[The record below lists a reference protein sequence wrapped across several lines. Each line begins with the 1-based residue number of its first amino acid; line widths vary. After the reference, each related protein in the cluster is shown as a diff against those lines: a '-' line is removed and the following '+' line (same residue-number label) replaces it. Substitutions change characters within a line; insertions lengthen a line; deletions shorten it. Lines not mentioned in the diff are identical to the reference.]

1 MQKSSLVKSSKY
13 AWGVLILLILMQF
26 VYAGL
31 TLSTVTLYMEPILAA
46 HPELSRTAYA
56 LTITLNGGAN
66 AIMSIFYGRLVEKF
80 GMKNM
85 ISFCSLLMIA
95 GVLLYATGTSI
106 WMFYL
111 AAILQGIS
119 LCFCSGAS
127 CSIIFSK
134 WFAHST
140 GTLLSATAI
149 GSGLAG
155 VIFSP
160 IVSKW
165 IGTIGWTASLYINC
179 AIVVFTAIV
188 LIVFLKDT
196 PEKYGVKPMW
206 NDKVKIANESG
217 EIIPYGVTAKQ
228 AYKTVQF
235 WCGTIGIGLFG
246 LIIYGA
252 ICNIAIFSSDLG
264 YDGGVMLSVMYAA
277 NIVLQLPF
285 GILAD
290 KLGIRAC
297 MVAYSIMAIASVFIY
312 ATAPTIGMM
321 YLGTILLGGS
331 FCILKATLPV
341 YTLQV
346 FGNREQGRIMG
357 IMIAVMN
364 CGVAFGMPVLNAA
377 YDITGSYSG
386 MFKLF
391 GFLGI
396 VLAIMIFVGCK
407 PIQSVVAEKKAIEA
421 SATPAKS
428 EN

>member
-1 MQKSSLVKSSKY
+1 MNKNGLVKSSNY
-13 AWGVLILLILMQF
+13 AWCVMVLLTLMQF

-31 TLSTVTLYMEPILAA
+31 TLSTVTLYMEPILSA
-46 HPELSRTAYA
+46 HPELSRTAYS

-66 AIMSIFYGRLVEKF
+66 AIISVFYGKFVEKF
-80 GMKNM
+80 GMKTM
-85 ISFCSLLMIA
+85 ISVCSLLMIA
-95 GVLLYATGTSI
+95 GVLLYANGTVI

-140 GTLLSATAI
+140 GTLLSITAI

-160 IVSKW
+160 IVSTW
-165 IGTIGWTASLYINC
+165 ISTIGWIGSLYINC
-179 AIVVFTAIV
+179 AIVVFTAV
-188 LIVFLKDT
+188 LLIVFLKDS
-196 PEKYGVKPMW
+196 PEKYGIKPMW
-206 NDKVKIANESG
+206 NDKVKIADESG
-217 EIIPYGVTAKQ
+217 EIISYGVTSKE
-228 AYKTVQF
+228 AYKTIQF

-252 ICNIAIFSSDLG
+252 ICNIAVFSSDLG
-264 YDGGVMLSVMYAA
+264 YDGGIMLSVMYAA
-277 NIVLQLPF
+277 NIILQLPF

-290 KLGIRAC
+290 KLGIRTC
-297 MVAYSIMAIASVFIY
+297 MVAYSLMAIGAVFIY
-312 ATAPTIGMM
+312 ATAPAIGMM
-321 YLGTILLGGS
+321 YVGTVLLGGS

-341 YTLQV
+341 YTLQI
-346 FGNREQGRIMG
+346 FGNRAQGQIMG

-377 YDITGSYSG
+377 YDLTGSYSG
-386 MFKLF
+386 MFRLF
-391 GFLGI
+391 GFVG
-396 VLAIMIFVGCK
+396 VALAVIIFLGCK
-407 PIQSVVAEKKAIEA
+407 PIRKVVDEKKAIESGA
-421 SATPAKS
+421 
-428 EN
+428 NV

>member
-1 MQKSSLVKSSKY
+1 MNRNGLVKSSNY
-13 AWGVLILLILMQF
+13 AWCVMILLTLMQF

-31 TLSTVTLYMEPILAA
+31 TLSTVTLYMGPILSA
-46 HPELSRTAYA
+46 HPELSRTAYS

-66 AIMSIFYGRLVEKF
+66 AIISVFYGKFVEKF
-80 GMKNM
+80 GMKTM
-85 ISFCSLLMIA
+85 VSVCSLMMIA
-95 GVLLYATGTSI
+95 GVLLYATGTVI

-119 LCFCSGAS
+119 LCFCSGAT

-140 GTLLSATAI
+140 GTLLSITAI

-160 IVSKW
+160 IVSTW
-165 IGTIGWTASLYINC
+165 ISTIGWTGSLYINC
-179 AIVVFTAIV
+179 AIVVFTAIL
-188 LIVFLKDT
+188 LIVFLKDS
-196 PEKYGVKPMW
+196 PEKYGIKPMW
-206 NDKVKIANESG
+206 NDKVKIAEESG
-217 EIIPYGVTAKQ
+217 EIIPYGVTSKE

-252 ICNIAIFSSDLG
+252 ICNISVFSSDLG

-290 KLGIRAC
+290 KLGIRVC
-297 MVAYSIMAIASVFIY
+297 MVAYSIMAIGAVFIY
-312 ATAPTIGMM
+312 ATAPAIGMM
-321 YLGTILLGGS
+321 YVGTVLLGGS

-341 YTLQV
+341 YTLQI
-346 FGNREQGRIMG
+346 FGNRAQGQIMG

-391 GFLGI
+391 GFVG
-396 VLAIMIFVGCK
+396 VALAVIIFLGCK
-407 PIQSVVAEKKAIEA
+407 PIQKVVDEKKAIEA
-421 SATPAKS
+421 GA
-428 EN
+428 NV

>member
-1 MQKSSLVKSSKY
+1 MNRNGLFKSSNY
-13 AWGVLILLILMQF
+13 AWCVMILLTLMQF

-31 TLSTVTLYMEPILAA
+31 TLSTVTLYMNPILSA
-46 HPELSRTAYA
+46 HPELSRTAYS

-66 AIMSIFYGRLVEKF
+66 AIISVFYGKFVEKF
-80 GMKNM
+80 GMKTM
-85 ISFCSLLMIA
+85 VSVCSLMMIA
-95 GVLLYATGTSI
+95 GVLLYATGTVI

-119 LCFCSGAS
+119 LCFCSGAT

-140 GTLLSATAI
+140 GPLLSITAI

-160 IVSKW
+160 IVSTW
-165 IGTIGWTASLYINC
+165 ISTIGWTGSLYINC
-179 AIVVFTAIV
+179 AIVVFTAIL
-188 LIVFLKDT
+188 LIVFLKDS
-196 PEKYGVKPMW
+196 PEKYGIKPMW
-206 NDKVKIANESG
+206 NDKVKIAEESG
-217 EIIPYGVTAKQ
+217 KIIPYGVTSKE

-252 ICNIAIFSSDLG
+252 ICNIAVFSSDLG

-290 KLGIRAC
+290 KLGIRVC
-297 MVAYSIMAIASVFIY
+297 MVAYSIMAIGAVFIY
-312 ATAPTIGMM
+312 ATAPAIGMM
-321 YLGTILLGGS
+321 YVGTVLLGGS

-341 YTLQV
+341 YTLQI
-346 FGNREQGRIMG
+346 FGNRAQGQIMG

-391 GFLGI
+391 GFVG
-396 VLAIMIFVGCK
+396 VALAVIIFLGCK
-407 PIQSVVAEKKAIEA
+407 PIQKVVDEKKAIEA
-421 SATPAKS
+421 GA
-428 EN
+428 NV

>member
-1 MQKSSLVKSSKY
+1 MQKSGLVKSSNY
-13 AWGVLILLILMQF
+13 AWVVLILLILMQF

-31 TLSTVTLYMEPILAA
+31 TLSTVTLYMEPILEA
-46 HPELSRTAYA
+46 HPEVSRTAYA

-66 AIMSIFYGRLVEKF
+66 AVMSIFYGKLVEKF
-80 GMKNM
+80 GMKKM

-95 GVLLYATGTSI
+95 GVLLYANGTVI

-179 AIVVFTAIV
+179 AVVVFTAIV
-188 LIVFLKDT
+188 LIVFLKDS

-206 NDKVKIANESG
+206 NDKVKIADESG
-217 EIIPYGVTAKQ
+217 AIIPYGVTAKE
-228 AYKTVQF
+228 AYKSVQF

-264 YDGGVMLSVMYAA
+264 YDGGVMLSIMYAA
-277 NIVLQLPF
+277 NIILQLPF

-290 KLGIRAC
+290 KLGIRTC

-312 ATAPTIGMM
+312 ATAPALGMM
-321 YLGTILLGGS
+321 YVGTVLLGGS
-331 FCILKATLPV
+331 FRILKATLPV

-346 FGNREQGRIMG
+346 FGNRAQGQIMG

-396 VLAIMIFVGCK
+396 VLAVMIFVGCK
-407 PIQSVVAEKKAIEA
+407 PMKKVVDEKKAIETGTNA
-421 SATPAKS
+421 
-428 EN
+428 

>member
-1 MQKSSLVKSSKY
+1 MQKGLVKSSNY
-13 AWGVLILLILMQF
+13 AWGVLFLLILMQF
-26 VYAGL
+26 VYAGI

-46 HPELSRTAYA
+46 HPGLSRTAYA
-56 LTITLNGGAN
+56 LTMTLNGGTN
-66 AIMSIFYGRLVEKF
+66 AIVSIFYGRLAEKF
-80 GMKNM
+80 GIKKM

-95 GVLLYATGTSI
+95 GVLLYANGTSI

-165 IGTIGWTASLYINC
+165 ISTIGWTGSLYINC
-179 AIVVFTAIV
+179 AIVVFTAIL
-188 LIVFLKDT
+188 LIVFLKDS
-196 PEKYGVKPMW
+196 PEPHGVKPMW
-206 NDKVKIANESG
+206 NDKVKIASESG
-217 EIIPYGVTAKQ
+217 EIIPYGVTAKE

-235 WCGTIGIGLFG
+235 WCGTIGIGVIA
-246 LIIYGA
+246 LIVYGA

-264 YDGGVMLSVMYAA
+264 YDGGVMLSIMYAA

-290 KLGIRAC
+290 KLGIRVC
-297 MVAYSIMAIASVFIY
+297 MVAYSIMAIGAVFIY
-312 ATAPTIGMM
+312 ATAPAIGMM
-321 YLGTILLGGS
+321 YVGTILLGGS

-364 CGVAFGMPVLNAA
+364 CGVAFGMPLLNAA
-377 YDITGSYSG
+377 YDLTGSYTG

-391 GFLGI
+391 GWIAI
-396 VLAIMIFVGCK
+396 VLTIMLFLGCK
-407 PIQSVVAEKKAIEA
+407 PLAKVVAEKKAIEA
-421 SATPAKS
+421 GEAA
-428 EN
+428 NN

>member
-1 MQKSSLVKSSKY
+1 MNRNGLVKSSNY
-13 AWGVLILLILMQF
+13 AWCVMILLTLMQF

-31 TLSTVTLYMEPILAA
+31 TLSTVTLYMEPILSA
-46 HPELSRTAYA
+46 HPELSRTAYS

-66 AIMSIFYGRLVEKF
+66 AIISVFYGKFVEKF
-80 GMKNM
+80 GMKTM
-85 ISFCSLLMIA
+85 VSVCSLMMIA
-95 GVLLYATGTSI
+95 GVLLYATGTVI

-119 LCFCSGAS
+119 LCFCSGAT

-140 GTLLSATAI
+140 GTLLSITAI

-160 IVSKW
+160 IVSTW
-165 IGTIGWTASLYINC
+165 ISTIGWTGSLYINC
-179 AIVVFTAIV
+179 AIVVFTAIL
-188 LIVFLKDT
+188 LIVFLKDS
-196 PEKYGVKPMW
+196 PEKYGIKPMW
-206 NDKVKIANESG
+206 NDKVKIAEESG
-217 EIIPYGVTAKQ
+217 KIIPYGVTSKE

-252 ICNIAIFSSDLG
+252 ICNIAVFSSDLG

-290 KLGIRAC
+290 KLGIRVC
-297 MVAYSIMAIASVFIY
+297 MVAYSIMAIGAVFIY
-312 ATAPTIGMM
+312 ATAPALGMM
-321 YLGTILLGGS
+321 YVGTVLLGGS

-341 YTLQV
+341 YTVQI
-346 FGNREQGRIMG
+346 FGNRAQGQIMG

-377 YDITGSYSG
+377 YDLTGSYSG

-391 GFLGI
+391 GFVG
-396 VLAIMIFVGCK
+396 VALAVIIFLGCK
-407 PIQSVVAEKKAIEA
+407 PIQKVVDEKKAIEA
-421 SATPAKS
+421 GA
-428 EN
+428 NV

>member
-1 MQKSSLVKSSKY
+1 MNRNGLVKSSNY
-13 AWGVLILLILMQF
+13 AWCVMILLTLMQF

-31 TLSTVTLYMEPILAA
+31 TLSTVTLYMEPILSA
-46 HPELSRTAYA
+46 HPELSRTAYS

-66 AIMSIFYGRLVEKF
+66 AIISVFYGKFVEKF
-80 GMKNM
+80 GMKTM
-85 ISFCSLLMIA
+85 VSVCSLMMIA
-95 GVLLYATGTSI
+95 GVLLYATGTVI

-119 LCFCSGAS
+119 LCFCSGAT

-140 GTLLSATAI
+140 GTLLSITAI

-160 IVSKW
+160 IVSTW
-165 IGTIGWTASLYINC
+165 ISTIGWTGSLYINC
-179 AIVVFTAIV
+179 AIVVFTAIL
-188 LIVFLKDT
+188 LIVFLKDS
-196 PEKYGVKPMW
+196 PEKYGIKPLW
-206 NDKVKIANESG
+206 NDKVKIAEESG
-217 EIIPYGVTAKQ
+217 KIIPYGVTSKE

-252 ICNIAIFSSDLG
+252 ICNIAVFSSDLG

-290 KLGIRAC
+290 KLGIRVC
-297 MVAYSIMAIASVFIY
+297 MVAYSIMAIGAVFIY
-312 ATAPTIGMM
+312 ATAPALGMM
-321 YLGTILLGGS
+321 YVGTVLLGGS

-341 YTLQV
+341 YTLQI
-346 FGNREQGRIMG
+346 FGNRAQGQIMG

-377 YDITGSYSG
+377 YDLTGSYSG

-391 GFLGI
+391 GFVG
-396 VLAIMIFVGCK
+396 VALAVIIFLGCK
-407 PIQSVVAEKKAIEA
+407 PIQKVVDEKKAIEA
-421 SATPAKS
+421 GAKV
-428 EN
+428 

>member
-1 MQKSSLVKSSKY
+1 MNRNGLVKSSNY
-13 AWGVLILLILMQF
+13 AWCVMILLTLMQF

-31 TLSTVTLYMEPILAA
+31 TLSTVTLYMEPILSA
-46 HPELSRTAYA
+46 HPELSRTAYS

-66 AIMSIFYGRLVEKF
+66 AIISVFYGKFVEKF
-80 GMKNM
+80 GMETM
-85 ISFCSLLMIA
+85 VSVCSLMMIA
-95 GVLLYATGTSI
+95 GVLLYATGTVI

-119 LCFCSGAS
+119 LCFCSGAT

-140 GTLLSATAI
+140 GTLLSITAI

-160 IVSKW
+160 IVSTW
-165 IGTIGWTASLYINC
+165 ISTIGWTGSLYINC
-179 AIVVFTAIV
+179 AIVVFTAIL
-188 LIVFLKDT
+188 LIVFLKDS
-196 PEKYGVKPMW
+196 PEKYGIKPMW
-206 NDKVKIANESG
+206 NDKVKIAEESG
-217 EIIPYGVTAKQ
+217 KIIPYGVTSKE

-252 ICNIAIFSSDLG
+252 ICNIAVFSSDLG

-290 KLGIRAC
+290 KLGIRVC
-297 MVAYSIMAIASVFIY
+297 MVAYSIMAIGAVFIY
-312 ATAPTIGMM
+312 ATAPALGMM
-321 YLGTILLGGS
+321 YVGTVLLGGS

-341 YTLQV
+341 YTLQI
-346 FGNREQGRIMG
+346 FGNRAQGQIMG

-377 YDITGSYSG
+377 YDLTGSYSG

-391 GFLGI
+391 GFVG
-396 VLAIMIFVGCK
+396 VALAVIIFLGCK
-407 PIQSVVAEKKAIEA
+407 PIQKVVDEKKAIEA
-421 SATPAKS
+421 GA
-428 EN
+428 NV

>member
-1 MQKSSLVKSSKY
+1 MQKGLVKSSNY
-13 AWGVLILLILMQF
+13 AWGVLFLLILMQF
-26 VYAGL
+26 VYSGL

-46 HPELSRTAYA
+46 HPGLSRTAYA
-56 LTITLNGGAN
+56 LTMTLNGGTN
-66 AIMSIFYGRLVEKF
+66 AIVSIFYGRLAEKF
-80 GMKNM
+80 GIKKM
-85 ISFCSLLMIA
+85 ISFCSLMMIA
-95 GVLLYATGTSI
+95 GVLLYANGTSI

-165 IGTIGWTASLYINC
+165 ISTIGWTSSLYINC
-179 AIVVFTAIV
+179 AIVVFTAIL
-188 LIVFLKDT
+188 LIVFLKDS
-196 PEKYGVKPMW
+196 PEPHGVKPMW
-206 NDKVKIANESG
+206 NDKVKIASESG
-217 EIIPYGVTAKQ
+217 EIIPYGVTAKE

-235 WCGTIGIGLFG
+235 WCGTIGIGVIA
-246 LIIYGA
+246 LIVYGA

-264 YDGGVMLSVMYAA
+264 YDGGVMLSIMYAA

-290 KLGIRAC
+290 KLGIRVC
-297 MVAYSIMAIASVFIY
+297 MVAYSIMAIGAVFIY
-312 ATAPTIGMM
+312 ATAPAIGMM
-321 YLGTILLGGS
+321 YVGTVLLGGS

-364 CGVAFGMPVLNAA
+364 CGVAFGMPLLNAA
-377 YDITGSYSG
+377 YDLTGSYTG

-391 GFLGI
+391 GWIAI
-396 VLAIMIFVGCK
+396 VLTIMLFLGCK
-407 PIQSVVAEKKAIEA
+407 PLAKVVAEKKAIEA
-421 SATPAKS
+421 GEAA
-428 EN
+428 NA

>member
-1 MQKSSLVKSSKY
+1 MNKNGLVKSSNY
-13 AWGVLILLILMQF
+13 AWCVMVLLTLMQF

-31 TLSTVTLYMEPILAA
+31 TLSTVTLYMEPILSA
-46 HPELSRTAYA
+46 HPELSRTAYS

-66 AIMSIFYGRLVEKF
+66 AIISVFYGKFVEKF
-80 GMKNM
+80 GMKTM
-85 ISFCSLLMIA
+85 ISVCSLLMIA
-95 GVLLYATGTSI
+95 GVLLYANGTVI

-140 GTLLSATAI
+140 GTLLSITAI

-160 IVSKW
+160 IVSTW
-165 IGTIGWTASLYINC
+165 ISTIGWTGSLYINC
-179 AIVVFTAIV
+179 AIVVFTAV
-188 LIVFLKDT
+188 LLIVFLKDS
-196 PEKYGVKPMW
+196 PEKYGIKPMW
-206 NDKVKIANESG
+206 NDKVKIADESG
-217 EIIPYGVTAKQ
+217 EIISYGVTSKE
-228 AYKTVQF
+228 AYKTIQF

-252 ICNIAIFSSDLG
+252 ICNIAVFSSDLG
-264 YDGGVMLSVMYAA
+264 YDGGIMLSVMYAA
-277 NIVLQLPF
+277 NIILQLPF

-290 KLGIRAC
+290 KLGIRTC
-297 MVAYSIMAIASVFIY
+297 MVAYSLMAIGAVFIY
-312 ATAPTIGMM
+312 ATAPAIGMM
-321 YLGTILLGGS
+321 YVGTVLLGGS

-341 YTLQV
+341 YTLQI
-346 FGNREQGRIMG
+346 FGNRAQGQIMG

-377 YDITGSYSG
+377 YDLTGSYSG

-391 GFLGI
+391 GFVG
-396 VLAIMIFVGCK
+396 VALAVIIFLGCK
-407 PIQSVVAEKKAIEA
+407 PIRKVVDEKKAIESGA
-421 SATPAKS
+421 
-428 EN
+428 NV

>member
-1 MQKSSLVKSSKY
+1 MNRNGLVKSSNY
-13 AWGVLILLILMQF
+13 AWCVMILLTLMQF

-31 TLSTVTLYMEPILAA
+31 TLSTVTLYMDPILSA
-46 HPELSRTAYA
+46 HPELSRTAYS
-56 LTITLNGGAN
+56 LTMTLNGGAN
-66 AIMSIFYGRLVEKF
+66 AIISVFYGKFVEKF
-80 GMKNM
+80 GMKTM
-85 ISFCSLLMIA
+85 VSVCSLMMIA
-95 GVLLYATGTSI
+95 GVLLYATGTVI

-119 LCFCSGAS
+119 LCFCSGAT

-140 GTLLSATAI
+140 GTLLSITAI

-160 IVSKW
+160 IVSTW
-165 IGTIGWTASLYINC
+165 ISTIGWTGSLYINC
-179 AIVVFTAIV
+179 AIVVFTAIL
-188 LIVFLKDT
+188 LIVFLKDS
-196 PEKYGVKPMW
+196 PEKYGIKPMW
-206 NDKVKIANESG
+206 NDKVKIAEESG
-217 EIIPYGVTAKQ
+217 KIIPYGVTSKE

-252 ICNIAIFSSDLG
+252 ICNIAVFSSDLG

-290 KLGIRAC
+290 KLGIRVC
-297 MVAYSIMAIASVFIY
+297 MVAYSIMAIGAVFIY
-312 ATAPTIGMM
+312 ATAPAIGMM
-321 YLGTILLGGS
+321 YVGTVLLGGS

-341 YTLQV
+341 YTLQI
-346 FGNREQGRIMG
+346 FGNRAQGQIMG

-391 GFLGI
+391 GFVG
-396 VLAIMIFVGCK
+396 VALAVIIFLGCK
-407 PIQSVVAEKKAIEA
+407 PIQKVVDEKKAIEA
-421 SATPAKS
+421 GA
-428 EN
+428 NV

>member
-1 MQKSSLVKSSKY
+1 MQKSGLVKSSNY
-13 AWGVLILLILMQF
+13 AWGVLVLLILMQF

-66 AIMSIFYGRLVEKF
+66 AIMSVFYGRLVEKF
-80 GMKNM
+80 GMKSM

-217 EIIPYGVTAKQ
+217 EIILYGVTAKQ

-252 ICNIAIFSSDLG
+252 ICNIAIFSSDLD
-264 YDGGVMLSVMYAA
+264 YDGGVMLSIMYAA

-290 KLGIRAC
+290 KLGIRTC

-312 ATAPTIGMM
+312 ATAPAIGMM

-364 CGVAFGMPVLNAA
+364 CGIAFGMPVLNAA

-396 VLAIMIFVGCK
+396 VLAIMIFIGCK

-421 SATPAKS
+421 SANAS
-428 EN
+428 VQA

>member
-1 MQKSSLVKSSKY
+1 MNRNGLVKSSNY
-13 AWGVLILLILMQF
+13 AWCVMILLTLMQF

-31 TLSTVTLYMEPILAA
+31 TLSTVTLYMNPILSA
-46 HPELSRTAYA
+46 HPELSRTAYS

-66 AIMSIFYGRLVEKF
+66 AIISVFYGKFVEKF
-80 GMKNM
+80 GMKTM
-85 ISFCSLLMIA
+85 VSVCSLMMIA
-95 GVLLYATGTSI
+95 GVLLYATGTVI

-119 LCFCSGAS
+119 LCFCSGAT

-140 GTLLSATAI
+140 GTLLSITAI

-160 IVSKW
+160 IVSTW
-165 IGTIGWTASLYINC
+165 ISTIGWTGSLYINC
-179 AIVVFTAIV
+179 AIVVFTAIL
-188 LIVFLKDT
+188 LIVFLKDS
-196 PEKYGVKPMW
+196 PEKYGIKPMW
-206 NDKVKIANESG
+206 NDKVKIAEESG
-217 EIIPYGVTAKQ
+217 KIIPYGVTSKE

-252 ICNIAIFSSDLG
+252 ICNIAVFSSDLG

-290 KLGIRAC
+290 KLGIRVC
-297 MVAYSIMAIASVFIY
+297 MVAYSIMAIGAVFIY
-312 ATAPTIGMM
+312 ATAPAIGMM
-321 YLGTILLGGS
+321 YVGTVLLGGS

-341 YTLQV
+341 YTLQI
-346 FGNREQGRIMG
+346 FGNRAQGQIMG

-391 GFLGI
+391 GFVG
-396 VLAIMIFVGCK
+396 VALAVIIFLGCK
-407 PIQSVVAEKKAIEA
+407 PIQKVVDEKKAIEA
-421 SATPAKS
+421 GA
-428 EN
+428 NV

>member
-1 MQKSSLVKSSKY
+1 MQKSGLVKSSNY
-13 AWGVLILLILMQF
+13 AWVVLILLILMQF

-31 TLSTVTLYMEPILAA
+31 TLSTVTLYMEPILEA
-46 HPELSRTAYA
+46 HPEVSRTAYA

-66 AIMSIFYGRLVEKF
+66 AIMSIFYGKLVEKF
-80 GMKNM
+80 GMKKM

-95 GVLLYATGTSI
+95 GVLLYANGTVI

-160 IVSKW
+160 IVSNW
-165 IGTIGWTASLYINC
+165 ISTIGWTTSLYINC

-188 LIVFLKDT
+188 LIVFLKDS

-206 NDKVKIANESG
+206 NDKVKIADESG
-217 EIIPYGVTAKQ
+217 AIIPYGVTAKE
-228 AYKTVQF
+228 AYKSVQF

-290 KLGIRAC
+290 KLGIRTC

-312 ATAPTIGMM
+312 ATAPAIGMM
-321 YLGTILLGGS
+321 YFGTVLLGGS
-331 FCILKATLPV
+331 FCILKATLRV
-341 YTLQV
+341 YPLQI
-346 FGNREQGRIMG
+346 FGNRAQGQIMG

-407 PIQSVVAEKKAIEA
+407 PIKKVVDEKKAIESGEKA
-421 SATPAKS
+421 SANA
-428 EN
+428 

>member
-1 MQKSSLVKSSKY
+1 MNRNGLVKSSNY
-13 AWGVLILLILMQF
+13 AWCVMILLTLMQF

-31 TLSTVTLYMEPILAA
+31 TLSTVTLYMEPILSA
-46 HPELSRTAYA
+46 HPELSRTAYS

-66 AIMSIFYGRLVEKF
+66 AIISVFYGKFVEKF
-80 GMKNM
+80 GMKTM
-85 ISFCSLLMIA
+85 VSVCSLMMIA
-95 GVLLYATGTSI
+95 GVLLYATGTVI

-119 LCFCSGAS
+119 LCFCSGAT

-140 GTLLSATAI
+140 GTLLSITAI

-160 IVSKW
+160 IVSTW
-165 IGTIGWTASLYINC
+165 ISTIGWTGSLYINC
-179 AIVVFTAIV
+179 AIVVFTAIL
-188 LIVFLKDT
+188 LIVFLKDS
-196 PEKYGVKPMW
+196 PEKYGIKPMW
-206 NDKVKIANESG
+206 NDKVKIAEESG
-217 EIIPYGVTAKQ
+217 KIIPYGVTSKE

-252 ICNIAIFSSDLG
+252 ICNISVFSSDLG

-290 KLGIRAC
+290 KLGIRVC
-297 MVAYSIMAIASVFIY
+297 MVAYSIMAIGAVFIY
-312 ATAPTIGMM
+312 ATAPALGMM
-321 YLGTILLGGS
+321 YVGTVLLGGS

-341 YTLQV
+341 YTLQI
-346 FGNREQGRIMG
+346 FGNRAQGQIMG

-377 YDITGSYSG
+377 YDLTGSYSG

-391 GFLGI
+391 GFVG
-396 VLAIMIFVGCK
+396 VALAVIIFLGCK
-407 PIQSVVAEKKAIEA
+407 PIQKVVDEKKAIEA
-421 SATPAKS
+421 GAKV
-428 EN
+428 

>member
-1 MQKSSLVKSSKY
+1 MNRNGLVKSSNY
-13 AWGVLILLILMQF
+13 AWCVMILLTLMQF

-31 TLSTVTLYMEPILAA
+31 TLSTVTLYMEPILSA
-46 HPELSRTAYA
+46 HPELSRTAYS

-66 AIMSIFYGRLVEKF
+66 AIISVFYGKFVEKF
-80 GMKNM
+80 GMKTM
-85 ISFCSLLMIA
+85 VSVCSLMMIA
-95 GVLLYATGTSI
+95 GVLLYATGTVI

-140 GTLLSATAI
+140 GTLLSITAI

-160 IVSKW
+160 IVSTW
-165 IGTIGWTASLYINC
+165 ISTIGWTGSLYINC
-179 AIVVFTAIV
+179 VIVVFTAIL
-188 LIVFLKDT
+188 LIVFLKDS
-196 PEKYGVKPMW
+196 PEKYGIKPMW
-206 NDKVKIANESG
+206 NDKVKIAEESG
-217 EIIPYGVTAKQ
+217 KIIPYGVTSKE

-252 ICNIAIFSSDLG
+252 ICNIAVFSSDLG
-264 YDGGVMLSVMYAA
+264 YDGGIMLSVMYAA
-277 NIVLQLPF
+277 NIILQLPF

-290 KLGIRAC
+290 KLGIRTC
-297 MVAYSIMAIASVFIY
+297 MVAYSLMAIGAVFIY
-312 ATAPTIGMM
+312 ATAPAIGMM
-321 YLGTILLGGS
+321 YVGTVLLGGS

-341 YTLQV
+341 YTLQI
-346 FGNREQGRIMG
+346 FGNRAQGQIMG

-391 GFLGI
+391 GFVG
-396 VLAIMIFVGCK
+396 VALAVIIFLGCK
-407 PIQSVVAEKKAIEA
+407 PIQKVVDEKKAIEA
-421 SATPAKS
+421 GA
-428 EN
+428 NV

>member
-1 MQKSSLVKSSKY
+1 MNRNGLVKSSNY
-13 AWGVLILLILMQF
+13 AWCVMILLTLMQF

-31 TLSTVTLYMEPILAA
+31 TLSTVTLYMEPILSA
-46 HPELSRTAYA
+46 HPELSRTAYS
-56 LTITLNGGAN
+56 LTTTLNGGAN
-66 AIMSIFYGRLVEKF
+66 AIISVFYGKFVEKF
-80 GMKNM
+80 GMKTM
-85 ISFCSLLMIA
+85 VSVCSLMMIA
-95 GVLLYATGTSI
+95 GVLLYATGTVI

-119 LCFCSGAS
+119 LCFCSGAT

-140 GTLLSATAI
+140 GTLLSITAI

-160 IVSKW
+160 IVSTW
-165 IGTIGWTASLYINC
+165 ISTIGWTGSLYINC
-179 AIVVFTAIV
+179 AIVVFTAIL
-188 LIVFLKDT
+188 LIVFLKDS
-196 PEKYGVKPMW
+196 PEKYGIKPMW
-206 NDKVKIANESG
+206 NDKVKIAEESG
-217 EIIPYGVTAKQ
+217 KIIPYGVTSKE

-252 ICNIAIFSSDLG
+252 ICNIAVFSSDLG

-290 KLGIRAC
+290 KLGIRVC
-297 MVAYSIMAIASVFIY
+297 MVAYSIMAIGAVFIY
-312 ATAPTIGMM
+312 ATAPALGMM
-321 YLGTILLGGS
+321 YVGTVLLGGS

-341 YTLQV
+341 YTLQI
-346 FGNREQGRIMG
+346 FGNRAQGQIMG

-377 YDITGSYSG
+377 YDLTGSYSG

-391 GFLGI
+391 GFVG
-396 VLAIMIFVGCK
+396 VALAVIIFLGCK
-407 PIQSVVAEKKAIEA
+407 PIQKVVDEKKAIEA
-421 SATPAKS
+421 GAKV
-428 EN
+428 

>member
-1 MQKSSLVKSSKY
+1 MQKGLVKSSNY
-13 AWGVLILLILMQF
+13 AWGVLFLLILMQF
-26 VYAGL
+26 VYSGL

-46 HPELSRTAYA
+46 HPEVSRTAYA
-56 LTITLNGGAN
+56 LTMTLNGGTN
-66 AIMSIFYGRLVEKF
+66 AIVSIFYGRLAEKF
-80 GMKNM
+80 GIKKM
-85 ISFCSLLMIA
+85 ISFCSLMMIA
-95 GVLLYATGTSI
+95 GVLLYANGTSI

-165 IGTIGWTASLYINC
+165 ISTIGWTSSLYINC
-179 AIVVFTAIV
+179 AIVVFTAIL
-188 LIVFLKDT
+188 LIVFLKDS
-196 PEKYGVKPMW
+196 PEPHGVKPMW
-206 NDKVKIANESG
+206 NDKVKIASESG
-217 EIIPYGVTAKQ
+217 EIIPYGVTAKE

-235 WCGTIGIGLFG
+235 WCGTIGIGVIA
-246 LIIYGA
+246 LIVYGA

-264 YDGGVMLSVMYAA
+264 YDGGVMLSIMYAA

-290 KLGIRAC
+290 KLGIRVC
-297 MVAYSIMAIASVFIY
+297 MVAYSIMAIGAVFIY
-312 ATAPTIGMM
+312 ATAPAIGMM
-321 YLGTILLGGS
+321 YVGTVLLGGS

-364 CGVAFGMPVLNAA
+364 CGVAFGMPLLNAA
-377 YDITGSYSG
+377 YDLTGSYTG

-391 GFLGI
+391 GWIAI
-396 VLAIMIFVGCK
+396 VLTIMLFLGCK
-407 PIQSVVAEKKAIEA
+407 PLAKVVAEKKAIEA
-421 SATPAKS
+421 GEAA
-428 EN
+428 NA

>member
-1 MQKSSLVKSSKY
+1 MNRNGLVKSSNY
-13 AWGVLILLILMQF
+13 AWCVMILLTLMQF

-31 TLSTVTLYMEPILAA
+31 TLSTVTLYMEPILSA
-46 HPELSRTAYA
+46 HPELSRTAYS

-66 AIMSIFYGRLVEKF
+66 AIISVFYGKFVEKF
-80 GMKNM
+80 GMKTM
-85 ISFCSLLMIA
+85 VSVCSLMMIA
-95 GVLLYATGTSI
+95 GVLLYATGTVI

-119 LCFCSGAS
+119 LCFCSGAT

-140 GTLLSATAI
+140 GTLLSITAI

-160 IVSKW
+160 IVSTW
-165 IGTIGWTASLYINC
+165 ISTIGWTGSLYINC
-179 AIVVFTAIV
+179 AIVVFMAIL
-188 LIVFLKDT
+188 LIVFLKDS
-196 PEKYGVKPMW
+196 PEKYGIKPMW
-206 NDKVKIANESG
+206 NDKVKIAEESG
-217 EIIPYGVTAKQ
+217 KIIPYGVTSKE

-252 ICNIAIFSSDLG
+252 ICNIAVFSSDLG

-290 KLGIRAC
+290 KLGIRVC
-297 MVAYSIMAIASVFIY
+297 MVAYSIMAIGAVFIY
-312 ATAPTIGMM
+312 ATAPALGMM
-321 YLGTILLGGS
+321 YVGTVLLGGS

-341 YTLQV
+341 YTLQI
-346 FGNREQGRIMG
+346 FGNRAQGQIMG

-377 YDITGSYSG
+377 YDLTGSYSG

-391 GFLGI
+391 GFVG
-396 VLAIMIFVGCK
+396 VALAVIIFLGCK
-407 PIQSVVAEKKAIEA
+407 PIQKVVDEKKAIEA
-421 SATPAKS
+421 GA
-428 EN
+428 NV

>member
-1 MQKSSLVKSSKY
+1 MQKSGLVKSSNY
-13 AWGVLILLILMQF
+13 AWGVLVLLILMQF

-66 AIMSIFYGRLVEKF
+66 AIMSVFYGRLVEKF
-80 GMKNM
+80 GMKSM

-228 AYKTVQF
+228 AYKTVKF

-264 YDGGVMLSVMYAA
+264 YDGGVMLSIMYAA

-290 KLGIRAC
+290 KLGIRTC

-312 ATAPTIGMM
+312 ATAPAIGMM

-396 VLAIMIFVGCK
+396 VLAIMIFIGCK

-421 SATPAKS
+421 SANAS
-428 EN
+428 VQA

>member
-1 MQKSSLVKSSKY
+1 MNRNGLVKSSNY
-13 AWGVLILLILMQF
+13 AWCVMILLTLMQF

-31 TLSTVTLYMEPILAA
+31 TLSTVTLYMEPILSA
-46 HPELSRTAYA
+46 HPELSRTAYS

-66 AIMSIFYGRLVEKF
+66 AIISVFYGKFVEKF
-80 GMKNM
+80 GMKTM
-85 ISFCSLLMIA
+85 VSVCSLMMIA
-95 GVLLYATGTSI
+95 GVLLYATGTVI

-119 LCFCSGAS
+119 LCFCSGAT

-140 GTLLSATAI
+140 GTLLSITAI

-160 IVSKW
+160 IVSTW
-165 IGTIGWTASLYINC
+165 ISTIGWTGSLYINC
-179 AIVVFTAIV
+179 AIVVFTAIL
-188 LIVFLKDT
+188 LIVFLKDS
-196 PEKYGVKPMW
+196 PEKYGIKPMW
-206 NDKVKIANESG
+206 NDKVKIAEESG
-217 EIIPYGVTAKQ
+217 KIIPYGVTSKE

-252 ICNIAIFSSDLG
+252 ICNVAVFSSDLG

-290 KLGIRAC
+290 KLGIRVC
-297 MVAYSIMAIASVFIY
+297 MVAYSIMAIGAVFIY
-312 ATAPTIGMM
+312 ATAPAIGMM
-321 YLGTILLGGS
+321 YVGTVLLGGS

-341 YTLQV
+341 YTLQI
-346 FGNREQGRIMG
+346 FGNRAQGQIMG

-391 GFLGI
+391 GFVG
-396 VLAIMIFVGCK
+396 VALAVIIFLGCK
-407 PIQSVVAEKKAIEA
+407 PIQKVVDEKKAIEA
-421 SATPAKS
+421 GA
-428 EN
+428 NV

>member
-1 MQKSSLVKSSKY
+1 MQKGLVKSSNY
-13 AWGVLILLILMQF
+13 AWGVLFLLILMQF
-26 VYAGL
+26 VYAGI

-46 HPELSRTAYA
+46 HPEVSRTAYA
-56 LTITLNGGAN
+56 LTMTLNGGTN
-66 AIMSIFYGRLVEKF
+66 AIVSIFYGRLAEKF
-80 GMKNM
+80 GIKKM

-95 GVLLYATGTSI
+95 GVLLYANGTSI

-165 IGTIGWTASLYINC
+165 ISTIGWTGSLYINC
-179 AIVVFTAIV
+179 AIVVATAIL
-188 LIVFLKDT
+188 LIVFLKDS
-196 PEKYGVKPMW
+196 PEPHGVKPMW
-206 NDKVKIANESG
+206 NDKVKIASESG
-217 EIIPYGVTAKQ
+217 EIIPYGVTAKE

-235 WCGTIGIGLFG
+235 WCGTIGIGVIA
-246 LIIYGA
+246 LIVYGA

-264 YDGGVMLSVMYAA
+264 YDGGVMLSIMYAA

-290 KLGIRAC
+290 KLGIRVC
-297 MVAYSIMAIASVFIY
+297 MVAYSIMAIGAVFIY
-312 ATAPTIGMM
+312 ATAPAIGMM
-321 YLGTILLGGS
+321 YVGTVLLGGS

-364 CGVAFGMPVLNAA
+364 CGVAFGMPLLNAA
-377 YDITGSYSG
+377 YDLTGSYTG

-391 GFLGI
+391 GWIAI
-396 VLAIMIFVGCK
+396 VLTIMLFLGCK
-407 PIQSVVAEKKAIEA
+407 PLAKVVAEKKAIEA
-421 SATPAKS
+421 GEAA
-428 EN
+428 NA

>member
-1 MQKSSLVKSSKY
+1 MQNRGLVKSSNY
-13 AWGVLILLILMQF
+13 AWGVLVLLILMQF

-46 HPELSRTAYA
+46 HPEVSRTAYA

-66 AIMSIFYGRLVEKF
+66 AIVSIFYGRFAEKF
-80 GMKNM
+80 GIKGM

-95 GVLLYATGTSI
+95 GVLLYANGTTI

-160 IVSKW
+160 IVSNW
-165 IGTIGWTASLYINC
+165 ISTIGWTASLYINC

-188 LIVFLKDT
+188 LIVFLKDS
-196 PEKYGVKPMW
+196 PEKFGVKPMW
-206 NDKVKIANESG
+206 NDKVKIAADSG
-217 EIIPYGVTAKQ
+217 KIIPYGVTAKE
-228 AYKTVQF
+228 AYKTPQF
-235 WCGTIGIGLFG
+235 WCGTIGIGLIA
-246 LIIYGA
+246 LVVYGA

-264 YDGGVMLSVMYAA
+264 YDGGVMLSIMYAA

-290 KLGIRAC
+290 KLGIRVC
-297 MVAYSIMAIASVFIY
+297 MIAYSIMAIGAVFIY
-312 ATAPTIGMM
+312 ATAPAIGLM
-321 YLGTILLGGS
+321 YVGTILLGGS

-364 CGVAFGMPVLNAA
+364 CGVAFGMPILNAA
-377 YDITGSYSG
+377 YDIAGSYSG
-386 MFKLF
+386 MFKIF
-391 GFLGI
+391 GF
-396 VLAIMIFVGCK
+396 VAIAMTIMLFVGCK
-407 PIQSVVAEKKAIEA
+407 PIASVVAEKKAIEA
-421 SATPAKS
+421 GETV
-428 EN
+428 

>member
-1 MQKSSLVKSSKY
+1 MNRNGLVKSSNY
-13 AWGVLILLILMQF
+13 AWCVMILLTLMQF

-31 TLSTVTLYMEPILAA
+31 TLSTVTLYMEPILSA
-46 HPELSRTAYA
+46 HPELSRTAYS

-66 AIMSIFYGRLVEKF
+66 AIISVFYGKFVEKF
-80 GMKNM
+80 GMKTM
-85 ISFCSLLMIA
+85 VSVCSLMMIA
-95 GVLLYATGTSI
+95 GVLLYATGTVI

-119 LCFCSGAS
+119 LCFCSGAT

-140 GTLLSATAI
+140 GTLLSITAI

-160 IVSKW
+160 IVSTW
-165 IGTIGWTASLYINC
+165 ISTIGWTGSLYINC
-179 AIVVFTAIV
+179 AIVVFTAIL
-188 LIVFLKDT
+188 LIVFLKDS
-196 PEKYGVKPMW
+196 PEKYGIKPMW
-206 NDKVKIANESG
+206 NDKVKIAEESG
-217 EIIPYGVTAKQ
+217 KIIPYGVTSKE

-252 ICNIAIFSSDLG
+252 ICNISVFSSDLG

-290 KLGIRAC
+290 KLGIRVC
-297 MVAYSIMAIASVFIY
+297 MVAYSIMAIGAVFIY
-312 ATAPTIGMM
+312 ATAPALGMM
-321 YLGTILLGGS
+321 YVGTVLLGGS

-341 YTLQV
+341 YTLQI
-346 FGNREQGRIMG
+346 FGNRAQGQIMG

-377 YDITGSYSG
+377 YDLTGSYSG

-391 GFLGI
+391 GFVG
-396 VLAIMIFVGCK
+396 VALAVIIFLGCK
-407 PIQSVVAEKKAIEA
+407 PIQKVVDEKKAIEA
-421 SATPAKS
+421 GA
-428 EN
+428 NV

>member
-1 MQKSSLVKSSKY
+1 MNRNGLVKSSNY
-13 AWGVLILLILMQF
+13 AWCVMVLLTLMQF

-31 TLSTVTLYMEPILAA
+31 TLSTVTLYMEPILSA
-46 HPELSRTAYA
+46 HPELSRTAYS

-66 AIMSIFYGRLVEKF
+66 AIISVFYGKFVEKF
-80 GMKNM
+80 GMKTM
-85 ISFCSLLMIA
+85 VSVCSLMMIA
-95 GVLLYATGTSI
+95 GVLLYATGTVI

-119 LCFCSGAS
+119 LCFCSGAT

-140 GTLLSATAI
+140 GTLLSITAI

-160 IVSKW
+160 IVSTW
-165 IGTIGWTASLYINC
+165 ISTIGWTGSLYINC
-179 AIVVFTAIV
+179 AIVVFPAIL
-188 LIVFLKDT
+188 LIVFLKDS
-196 PEKYGVKPMW
+196 PEKYGIKPLW
-206 NDKVKIANESG
+206 NDKVKIAEESG
-217 EIIPYGVTAKQ
+217 KIIPYGVTSKE

-252 ICNIAIFSSDLG
+252 ICNIAVFSSDLG

-290 KLGIRAC
+290 KLGIRVC
-297 MVAYSIMAIASVFIY
+297 MVAYSIMAIGAVFIY
-312 ATAPTIGMM
+312 ATAPALGMM
-321 YLGTILLGGS
+321 YVGTVLLGGS

-341 YTLQV
+341 YTLQI
-346 FGNREQGRIMG
+346 FGNRAQGQIMG

-377 YDITGSYSG
+377 YDLTGSYSG

-391 GFLGI
+391 GFVG
-396 VLAIMIFVGCK
+396 VALAVIIFLGCK
-407 PIQSVVAEKKAIEA
+407 PIQKVVDEKKAIEA
-421 SATPAKS
+421 GA
-428 EN
+428 NV

>member
-1 MQKSSLVKSSKY
+1 MNRNGLVKSSNY
-13 AWGVLILLILMQF
+13 TWCVMILLTLMQF

-31 TLSTVTLYMEPILAA
+31 TLSTVTLYMEPILSA
-46 HPELSRTAYA
+46 HPELSRTAYS

-66 AIMSIFYGRLVEKF
+66 AIISVFYGKFVEKF
-80 GMKNM
+80 GMKTM
-85 ISFCSLLMIA
+85 VSVCSLMMIA
-95 GVLLYATGTSI
+95 GVLLYATGTVI

-119 LCFCSGAS
+119 LCFCSGAT

-140 GTLLSATAI
+140 GTLLSITAI

-160 IVSKW
+160 IVSTW
-165 IGTIGWTASLYINC
+165 ISTIGWTGSLYINC
-179 AIVVFTAIV
+179 AIVVFTAIL
-188 LIVFLKDT
+188 LIVFLKDS
-196 PEKYGVKPMW
+196 PEKYGIKPMW
-206 NDKVKIANESG
+206 NDKVKIAEESG
-217 EIIPYGVTAKQ
+217 KIIPYGVTSKE

-252 ICNIAIFSSDLG
+252 ICNIAVFSSDLG

-290 KLGIRAC
+290 KLGIRVC
-297 MVAYSIMAIASVFIY
+297 MVAYSIMAIGAVFIY
-312 ATAPTIGMM
+312 ATAPAIGMM
-321 YLGTILLGGS
+321 YVGTVLLGGS

-341 YTLQV
+341 YTLQI
-346 FGNREQGRIMG
+346 FGNRAQGQIMG

-391 GFLGI
+391 GFVG
-396 VLAIMIFVGCK
+396 VALAVIIFLGCK
-407 PIQSVVAEKKAIEA
+407 PIQKVVDEKKAIEA
-421 SATPAKS
+421 GA
-428 EN
+428 NV

>member
-1 MQKSSLVKSSKY
+1 MNRNGLVKSSNY
-13 AWGVLILLILMQF
+13 AWCVMILLTLMQF

-31 TLSTVTLYMEPILAA
+31 TLSTVTLYMGPILSA
-46 HPELSRTAYA
+46 HPELSRTAYS

-66 AIMSIFYGRLVEKF
+66 AIISVFYGKFVEKF
-80 GMKNM
+80 GMKTM
-85 ISFCSLLMIA
+85 VSVCSLMMIA
-95 GVLLYATGTSI
+95 GVLLYATGTVI

-119 LCFCSGAS
+119 LCFCSGAT

-140 GTLLSATAI
+140 GTLLSITAI

-160 IVSKW
+160 IVSTW
-165 IGTIGWTASLYINC
+165 ISTIGWTGSLYINC
-179 AIVVFTAIV
+179 AIVVFTAIL
-188 LIVFLKDT
+188 LIVFLMDS
-196 PEKYGVKPMW
+196 PEKYGIKPMW
-206 NDKVKIANESG
+206 NDKVKIAEESG
-217 EIIPYGVTAKQ
+217 KIIPYGVTSKE

-252 ICNIAIFSSDLG
+252 ICNIAVFSSDLG

-290 KLGIRAC
+290 KLGIRVC
-297 MVAYSIMAIASVFIY
+297 MVAYSIMAIGAVFIY
-312 ATAPTIGMM
+312 ATAPALGMM
-321 YLGTILLGGS
+321 YVGTVLLGGS

-341 YTLQV
+341 YTLQI
-346 FGNREQGRIMG
+346 FGNRAQGQIMG

-377 YDITGSYSG
+377 YDLTGSYSG

-391 GFLGI
+391 GFVG
-396 VLAIMIFVGCK
+396 VALAVIIFLGCK
-407 PIQSVVAEKKAIEA
+407 PIQKVVDEKKAIEA
-421 SATPAKS
+421 GA
-428 EN
+428 NV

>member
-1 MQKSSLVKSSKY
+1 MQKSGLVKSSNY
-13 AWGVLILLILMQF
+13 AWGVLVLLILMQF

-66 AIMSIFYGRLVEKF
+66 AIMSVFYGRLVEKF
-80 GMKNM
+80 GMKSM

-217 EIIPYGVTAKQ
+217 EIILYGVSAKQ

-264 YDGGVMLSVMYAA
+264 YDGGVMLSIMYAA

-290 KLGIRAC
+290 KLGIRTC

-312 ATAPTIGMM
+312 ATAPAIGMM

-364 CGVAFGMPVLNAA
+364 CGIAFGMPVLNAA

-396 VLAIMIFVGCK
+396 VLAIMIFIGCK

-421 SATPAKS
+421 SANAS
-428 EN
+428 VQA

>member
-1 MQKSSLVKSSKY
+1 MNKNGLVKSSNY
-13 AWGVLILLILMQF
+13 AWCVMVLLTLMQF

-31 TLSTVTLYMEPILAA
+31 TLSTVTLYMEPILSA
-46 HPELSRTAYA
+46 HPELSRTAYS

-66 AIMSIFYGRLVEKF
+66 AIISVFYGKFVEKF
-80 GMKNM
+80 GMKTM
-85 ISFCSLLMIA
+85 VSVCSLMMIA
-95 GVLLYATGTSI
+95 GVLLYATGTVI

-140 GTLLSATAI
+140 GTLLSITAI

-160 IVSKW
+160 IVSTW
-165 IGTIGWTASLYINC
+165 ISTIGWTGSLYINC
-179 AIVVFTAIV
+179 VIVVFTAV
-188 LIVFLKDT
+188 LLIVFLKDS
-196 PEKYGVKPMW
+196 PEKYGIKPMW
-206 NDKVKIANESG
+206 NDKVKIAYESG
-217 EIIPYGVTAKQ
+217 EIISYGVTSKE
-228 AYKTVQF
+228 AYKTIQF

-252 ICNIAIFSSDLG
+252 ICNIAVFSSDLG
-264 YDGGVMLSVMYAA
+264 YDGGIMLSVMYAA
-277 NIVLQLPF
+277 NIILQLPF

-290 KLGIRAC
+290 KLGIRTC
-297 MVAYSIMAIASVFIY
+297 MVAYSLMAIGAVFIY
-312 ATAPTIGMM
+312 ATAPAIGMM
-321 YLGTILLGGS
+321 YVGTVLLGGS

-341 YTLQV
+341 YTLQI
-346 FGNREQGRIMG
+346 FGNRAQGQIMG

-391 GFLGI
+391 GFVG
-396 VLAIMIFVGCK
+396 VALAVIIFLGCK
-407 PIQSVVAEKKAIEA
+407 PIQKVVDEKKAIEA
-421 SATPAKS
+421 GA
-428 EN
+428 NV

>member
-1 MQKSSLVKSSKY
+1 MNRNGLVKSSNY
-13 AWGVLILLILMQF
+13 AWCVMILLTLMQF

-31 TLSTVTLYMEPILAA
+31 TLSTVTLYMEPILSA
-46 HPELSRTAYA
+46 HPELSRTAYS
-56 LTITLNGGAN
+56 LTMTLNGGAN
-66 AIMSIFYGRLVEKF
+66 AIISVFYGKFVEKF
-80 GMKNM
+80 GMKTM
-85 ISFCSLLMIA
+85 VSVCSLMMIA
-95 GVLLYATGTSI
+95 GVLLYATGTVI

-119 LCFCSGAS
+119 LCFCSGAT

-140 GTLLSATAI
+140 GTLLSITAI

-160 IVSKW
+160 IVSTW
-165 IGTIGWTASLYINC
+165 ISTIGWTGSLYINC
-179 AIVVFTAIV
+179 AIVVFTAIL
-188 LIVFLKDT
+188 LIVFLKDS
-196 PEKYGVKPMW
+196 PEKYGIKPMW
-206 NDKVKIANESG
+206 NDKVKIAEESG
-217 EIIPYGVTAKQ
+217 KIIPYGVTSKE

-252 ICNIAIFSSDLG
+252 ICNIAVFSSDLG

-290 KLGIRAC
+290 KLGIRVC
-297 MVAYSIMAIASVFIY
+297 MVAYSIMAIGAVFIY
-312 ATAPTIGMM
+312 ATAPALGMM
-321 YLGTILLGGS
+321 YVGTVLLGGS

-341 YTLQV
+341 YTLQI
-346 FGNREQGRIMG
+346 FGNRAQGQIMG

-377 YDITGSYSG
+377 YDLTGSYSG

-391 GFLGI
+391 GFVG
-396 VLAIMIFVGCK
+396 VALAVIIFLGCK
-407 PIQSVVAEKKAIEA
+407 PIQKVVDEKKAIEA
-421 SATPAKS
+421 GA
-428 EN
+428 NV

>member
-1 MQKSSLVKSSKY
+1 MNRNGLVKSSNY
-13 AWGVLILLILMQF
+13 AWCVMILLTLMQF

-31 TLSTVTLYMEPILAA
+31 TLSTVTLYMGPILSA
-46 HPELSRTAYA
+46 HPELSRTAYS

-66 AIMSIFYGRLVEKF
+66 AIISVFYGKFVEKF
-80 GMKNM
+80 GMKTM
-85 ISFCSLLMIA
+85 VSVCSLMMIA
-95 GVLLYATGTSI
+95 GVLLYATGTVI

-119 LCFCSGAS
+119 LCFCSGAT

-140 GTLLSATAI
+140 GTLLSITAI

-160 IVSKW
+160 IVSTW
-165 IGTIGWTASLYINC
+165 ISTIGWTGSLYINC
-179 AIVVFTAIV
+179 AIVVFTAIL
-188 LIVFLKDT
+188 LIVFLKDS
-196 PEKYGVKPMW
+196 PEKYGIKPMW
-206 NDKVKIANESG
+206 NDKVKIAEESG
-217 EIIPYGVTAKQ
+217 KIIPYGVTSKE

-252 ICNIAIFSSDLG
+252 ICNISVFSSDLG

-290 KLGIRAC
+290 KLGIRVC
-297 MVAYSIMAIASVFIY
+297 MVAYSIMAIGAVFIY
-312 ATAPTIGMM
+312 ATAPAIGMM
-321 YLGTILLGGS
+321 YVGTVLLGGS

-341 YTLQV
+341 YTLQI
-346 FGNREQGRIMG
+346 FGNRAQGQIMG

-377 YDITGSYSG
+377 YDITGSYSD

-391 GFLGI
+391 GFVG
-396 VLAIMIFVGCK
+396 VALAVIIFLGCK
-407 PIQSVVAEKKAIEA
+407 PIQKVVDEKKAIEA
-421 SATPAKS
+421 GA
-428 EN
+428 NV

>member
-1 MQKSSLVKSSKY
+1 MNRNGLVKSSNY
-13 AWGVLILLILMQF
+13 AWCVMVLLTLMQF

-31 TLSTVTLYMEPILAA
+31 TLSTVTLYMEPILSA
-46 HPELSRTAYA
+46 HPELSRTAYS

-66 AIMSIFYGRLVEKF
+66 AIISVFYGKFVEKF
-80 GMKNM
+80 GMKTM
-85 ISFCSLLMIA
+85 VSVCSLMMIA
-95 GVLLYATGTSI
+95 GVLLYATGTVI

-119 LCFCSGAS
+119 LCFCSGAT

-140 GTLLSATAI
+140 GTLLSITAI

-160 IVSKW
+160 IVSTW
-165 IGTIGWTASLYINC
+165 ISTIGWTGSLYINC
-179 AIVVFTAIV
+179 AIVVFTAIL
-188 LIVFLKDT
+188 LIVFLKDS
-196 PEKYGVKPMW
+196 PEKYGIKPMW
-206 NDKVKIANESG
+206 NDKVKIAEESG
-217 EIIPYGVTAKQ
+217 KIIPYGVTSKE

-252 ICNIAIFSSDLG
+252 ICNIAVFSSDLG

-290 KLGIRAC
+290 KLGIRVC
-297 MVAYSIMAIASVFIY
+297 MVAYSIMAIGAVFIY
-312 ATAPTIGMM
+312 ATAPALGMM
-321 YLGTILLGGS
+321 YVGTVLLGGS

-341 YTLQV
+341 YTLQI
-346 FGNREQGRIMG
+346 FGNRAQGQIMG

-377 YDITGSYSG
+377 YDLTGSYSG

-391 GFLGI
+391 GFVG
-396 VLAIMIFVGCK
+396 VALAVIIFLGCK
-407 PIQSVVAEKKAIEA
+407 PIQKVVDEKKAIEA
-421 SATPAKS
+421 GAKV
-428 EN
+428 

>member
-1 MQKSSLVKSSKY
+1 MNRNGLVKSSNY
-13 AWGVLILLILMQF
+13 AWCVMILLTLMQF

-31 TLSTVTLYMEPILAA
+31 TLSTVTLYMDPILSA
-46 HPELSRTAYA
+46 HPELSRTAYS
-56 LTITLNGGAN
+56 LTMTLNGGAN
-66 AIMSIFYGRLVEKF
+66 AIISVFYGKFVEKF
-80 GMKNM
+80 GMKTM
-85 ISFCSLLMIA
+85 VSVCSLMMIA
-95 GVLLYATGTSI
+95 GVLLYATGTVI

-119 LCFCSGAS
+119 LCFCSGAT

-140 GTLLSATAI
+140 GTLLSITAI

-160 IVSKW
+160 IVSTW
-165 IGTIGWTASLYINC
+165 ISTIGWTGSLYINC
-179 AIVVFTAIV
+179 AIVVFTAIL
-188 LIVFLKDT
+188 LIVFLKDS
-196 PEKYGVKPMW
+196 PEKYGIKPMW
-206 NDKVKIANESG
+206 NDKVKIAEESG
-217 EIIPYGVTAKQ
+217 EIIPYGVTSKE

-252 ICNIAIFSSDLG
+252 ICNIAVFSSDLG

-290 KLGIRAC
+290 KLGIRVC
-297 MVAYSIMAIASVFIY
+297 MVAYSIMAIGAVFIY
-312 ATAPTIGMM
+312 ATAPAIGMM
-321 YLGTILLGGS
+321 YVGTVLLGGS

-341 YTLQV
+341 YTLQI
-346 FGNREQGRIMG
+346 FGNRAQGQIMG

-391 GFLGI
+391 GFVG
-396 VLAIMIFVGCK
+396 VALAVIIFLGCK
-407 PIQSVVAEKKAIEA
+407 PIQKVVDEKKAIEA
-421 SATPAKS
+421 GA
-428 EN
+428 NV

>member
-1 MQKSSLVKSSKY
+1 MQKSGLVKSSNY
-13 AWGVLILLILMQF
+13 
-26 VYAGL
+26 
-31 TLSTVTLYMEPILAA
+31 AA

-66 AIMSIFYGRLVEKF
+66 AIMSVFYGRLVEKF
-80 GMKNM
+80 GMKSM

-217 EIIPYGVTAKQ
+217 EIILYGVSAKQ

-264 YDGGVMLSVMYAA
+264 YDGGVMLSIMYAA

-290 KLGIRAC
+290 KLGIRTC

-312 ATAPTIGMM
+312 ATAPAIGMM

-364 CGVAFGMPVLNAA
+364 CGIAFGMPVLNAA

-396 VLAIMIFVGCK
+396 VLAIMIFIGCK

-421 SATPAKS
+421 SANAS
-428 EN
+428 VQA

>member
-1 MQKSSLVKSSKY
+1 MNRNGLVKSSNY
-13 AWGVLILLILMQF
+13 AWCVMILLTLMQF

-31 TLSTVTLYMEPILAA
+31 TLSTVTLYMEPILSA
-46 HPELSRTAYA
+46 HPELSRTAYS

-66 AIMSIFYGRLVEKF
+66 AIISVFYGKFVEKF
-80 GMKNM
+80 GMKTM
-85 ISFCSLLMIA
+85 VSVCSLMMIA
-95 GVLLYATGTSI
+95 GVLLYATGTVI

-119 LCFCSGAS
+119 LCFCSGAT

-140 GTLLSATAI
+140 GTLLSITAI

-160 IVSKW
+160 IVSTW
-165 IGTIGWTASLYINC
+165 ISTIGWTGSLYINC
-179 AIVVFTAIV
+179 AIVVFTAIL
-188 LIVFLKDT
+188 LIVFLKDS
-196 PEKYGVKPMW
+196 PEKYGIKPMW
-206 NDKVKIANESG
+206 NDKVKIAEESG
-217 EIIPYGVTAKQ
+217 KIIPYGVTSKE

-252 ICNIAIFSSDLG
+252 ICNISVFSSDLG

-290 KLGIRAC
+290 KLGIRVC
-297 MVAYSIMAIASVFIY
+297 MVAYSIMAIGAVFIY
-312 ATAPTIGMM
+312 ATAPAIGMM
-321 YLGTILLGGS
+321 YVGTVLLGGS

-341 YTLQV
+341 YTLQI
-346 FGNREQGRIMG
+346 FGNRAQGQIMG

-391 GFLGI
+391 GFVG
-396 VLAIMIFVGCK
+396 VALAVIIFLGCK
-407 PIQSVVAEKKAIEA
+407 PIQKVVDEKKAIEA
-421 SATPAKS
+421 GA
-428 EN
+428 NV